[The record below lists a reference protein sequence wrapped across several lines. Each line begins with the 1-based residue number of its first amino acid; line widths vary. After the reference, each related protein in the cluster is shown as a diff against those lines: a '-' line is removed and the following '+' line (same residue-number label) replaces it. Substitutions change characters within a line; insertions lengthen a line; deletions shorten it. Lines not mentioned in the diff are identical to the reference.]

1 MGLIAMSERD
11 LQRIEVLSK
20 VIDGRKPGRRTD
32 FMNDPKVV
40 ARREKALMR
49 QPAAE

>member
-20 VIDGRKPGRRTD
+20 VIDGRQQ
-32 FMNDPKVV
+32 
-40 ARREKALMR
+40 ALSR
-49 QPAAE
+49 LDAAE